1 MRNFILIMAILIIP
15 SASHAAGLR
24 DLISGASS
32 DARVY
37 VNGTLA
43 IFACGIISIV
53 GPMILSAFGGSKI
66 ARLVANGSYLAA
78 VGIFMGLAMMLFKQF
93 CDLI

>member
-1 MRNFILIMAILIIP
+1 MREIVLMMVILLTPTIG
-15 SASHAAGLR
+15 HAGLR
-24 DLISGASS
+24 DLIVGASS
-32 DARVY
+32 DAQIY

-43 IFACGIISIV
+43 IFACGVISIV

-78 VGIFMGLAMMLFKQF
+78 VGIFVGLAMMLFKQF

>member
-1 MRNFILIMAILIIP
+1 MYKIAILLVILFTP
-15 SASHAAGLR
+15 SIAHAGLR
-24 DLISGASS
+24 DLIIGASS
-32 DARVY
+32 DAQIY

-78 VGIFMGLAMMLFKQF
+78 VGIFIGLAMMLFKQF
-93 CDLI
+93 CDLV

>member
-1 MRNFILIMAILIIP
+1 MYKIILAVILFTP
-15 SASHAAGLR
+15 SIAHAGLR
-24 DLISGASS
+24 DLIAGASS
-32 DARVY
+32 DAQIY
-37 VNGTLA
+37 VNGILA

-78 VGIFMGLAMMLFKQF
+78 VGIFMLLAMMLFKQF
-93 CDLI
+93 CGMI